1 MLDSTGNAQSN
12 VQLRMYGLASLTNLV
27 VSRQPAG
34 VDSSTGTANNAAEQ
48 ASQLFSQL
56 DAGVNVLGD
65 TTAYRYN
72 YLSAGQVNQL
82 LSFLNDLENLGLD
95 VSLGQLESYRL
106 NNYCV
111 SLSLV
116 VLALLQYARTNGSHL
131 RTEARADNGSHQV
144 TAECRTGHL
153 QVAVLAVQS
162 IDLSLRQSGSILQE
176 CSVLLYVYVEV
187 GAVCGQTGVQTSC
200 AARAEVTANVG
211 SGDQQDLRL
220 LSHNG
225 VAQNLC
231 ISIGGVGLE
240 QVALA
245 NQNLVSAVSAQF
257 LCHLLAYALAAKQQA
272 ANFSAHVVCQLACL
286 RDQLEY
292 GRLQLALAL
301 LTEYPYAGEIGEVGV
316 IKISHCSVLLSIR

>member
-1 MLDSTGNAQSN
+1 M
-12 VQLRMYGLASLTNLV
+12 
-27 VSRQPAG
+27 
-34 VDSSTGTANNAAEQ
+34 
-48 ASQLFSQL
+48 
-56 DAGVNVLGD
+56 
-65 TTAYRYN
+65 
-72 YLSAGQVNQL
+72 
-82 LSFLNDLENLGLD
+82 
-95 VSLGQLESYRL
+95 
-106 NNYCV
+106 
-111 SLSLV
+111 
-116 VLALLQYARTNGSHL
+116 
-131 RTEARADNGSHQV
+131 

-162 IDLSLRQSGSILQE
+162 IDLSLRQSGSLLQE

-200 AARAEVTANVG
+200 AARAQVTANVG

-231 ISIGGVGLE
+231 VCIGGVGLE

-286 RDQLEY
+286 RDQLEH